1 MGKLTMSMA
10 IFNSC
15 VCLPEG
21 KIRDQLLMMFFSI
34 VLAVATGE
42 KPTMHVDRF
51 PFVCLLLKST
61 SQRTDMIPSG
71 NLT

>member
-1 MGKLTMSMA
+1 MLLMGKLTISMA

-34 VLAVATGE
+34 VLAVATW
-42 KPTMHVDRF
+42 KIHHACRSF
-51 PFVCLLLKST
+51 PLCMFAFGVLPREL
-61 SQRTDMIPSG
+61 I
-71 NLT
+71 